1 MLKQKIIDQSAT
13 ELPDSAAVISVVD
26 DNPMFLDLAASLVE
40 IRKLNGIMGY
50 ILRSNTSAIIDLT
63 DQDKIIEYAIL
74 SSQIC
79 ESSSEMAKQFNL
91 TNIKSVLVEGKT
103 VKLLCMNMSDNRI
116 SVFMEKTATFD
127 SLIKR
132 IQQQS
137 NTLI

>member
-1 MLKQKIIDQSAT
+1 LKQKIIDQSAT

-50 ILRSNTSAIIDLT
+50 ILRSNTSAIIDLA

-103 VKLLCMNMSDNRI
+103 VKLLCLNMSDNRI